1 MIFKPKRSKNFFL
14 QLSKYSEVFDDF
26 SKDRLTFRVTSKQ
39 IVRRDLLRKIDRI
52 NYEEKEK
59 IIFCNLFY

>member
-1 MIFKPKRSKNFFL
+1 MILDDFQTETFEELFFTTF
-14 QLSKYSEVFDDF
+14 EIFDDF
-26 SKDRLTFRVTSKQ
+26 SKDRLTFQVTSKQ
-39 IVRRDLLRKIDRI
+39 IVRRDLLRRIDRI

>member
-1 MIFKPKRSKNFFL
+1 MILDDFQTETFEELFFTIF
-14 QLSKYSEVFDDF
+14 EIFDDF

-39 IVRRDLLRKIDRI
+39 IVRRDLLRRIDRI

>member
-1 MIFKPKRSKNFFL
+1 MILDDFQTETFEELFFTTF
-14 QLSKYSEVFDDF
+14 EIFDDF

-39 IVRRDLLRKIDRI
+39 IVRRDLLRRIDRI
-52 NYEEKEK
+52 NYKEKEK